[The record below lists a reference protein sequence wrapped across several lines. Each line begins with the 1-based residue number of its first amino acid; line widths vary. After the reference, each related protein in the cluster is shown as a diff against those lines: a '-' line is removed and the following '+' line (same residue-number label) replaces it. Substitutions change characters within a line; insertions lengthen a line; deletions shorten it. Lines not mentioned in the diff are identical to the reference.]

1 MRKFL
6 ELILLTLAFLVAG
19 VAAAATLA
27 DPAGAATLSNVA
39 STTQSAGCQPVLDL
53 GKLASARGETCPATA
68 APRTQTPEPEF
79 MAQPTRLKTCVCS
92 CGFPCTSDADCGGAL
107 GSCRSGITCC

>member
-27 DPAGAATLSNVA
+27 DPAGAATLPAVA
-39 STTQSAGCQPVLDL
+39 QPAGCQPVLDL
-53 GKLASARGETCPATA
+53 SKLAPAQGETCPATI

-107 GSCRSGITCC
+107 GSCRSGISCC

>member
-6 ELILLTLAFLVAG
+6 ELVLLTLAFLVAG

-27 DPAGAATLSNVA
+27 DPAGAATLPAVA
-39 STTQSAGCQPVLDL
+39 AAQPAGCQPVLDL
-53 GKLASARGETCPATA
+53 SKLAPAAQAQSCPATA
-68 APRTQTPEPEF
+68 APQTKTPEPEF
-79 MAQPTRLKTCVCS
+79 MAQPTRLRTCVCS
-92 CGFPCTSDADCGGAL
+92 CGYPCTSDVDCGGAL

>member
-1 MRKFL
+1 MKLLQFV
-6 ELILLTLAFLVAG
+6 LITLAFLVAG

-39 STTQSAGCQPVLDL
+39 ATTQSAGCQPVLDL
-53 GKLASARGETCPATA
+53 GKLASAKGETCPAAA

-79 MAQPTRLKTCVCS
+79 MAQPTRLKTCTCS
-92 CGFPCTSDADCGGAL
+92 CGLPCTSDADCGGAL
-107 GSCRSGITCC
+107 GSCRLGITCC